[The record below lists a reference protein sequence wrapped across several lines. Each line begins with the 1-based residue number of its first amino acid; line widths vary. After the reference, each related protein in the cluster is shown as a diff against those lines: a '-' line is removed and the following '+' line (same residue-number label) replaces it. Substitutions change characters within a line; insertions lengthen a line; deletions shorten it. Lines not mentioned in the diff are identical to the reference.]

1 MQSPLPIGPAKRKS
15 RQDPEPQKV
24 IHPTDNFNHHSHVVK
39 VTQGNSQIPR
49 LVTKLICPSNVN
61 WVSFSFFTQ
70 EHQILNRFTTK
81 VLLPATLVL
90 SIGVLAFAQ
99 PATAPKNPQ
108 PRGEPERAP
117 APGEPGTPRRGPG
130 GPNAAPAN
138 LEGAMK
144 LMNGSLK
151 RLKTQIADSTKKD
164 DNLKLVNEAQRGA
177 VIAKGMDTTEAFSKQ
192 PDAAKR
198 AKMNA
203 DYRPHMIQLVEH
215 LLTLEKQIIADKT
228 EDASKTLDL
237 LKAYRTENH
246 EAFGVED

>member
-1 MQSPLPIGPAKRKS
+1 
-15 RQDPEPQKV
+15 
-24 IHPTDNFNHHSHVVK
+24 
-39 VTQGNSQIPR
+39 
-49 LVTKLICPSNVN
+49 
-61 WVSFSFFTQ
+61 
-70 EHQILNRFTTK
+70 LNRFTTK
-81 VLLPATLVL
+81 VILPATLVL

-99 PATAPKNPQ
+99 PATTPAPKNPQ

-117 APGEPGTPRRGPG
+117 EAPAPGQPGTQRRGPGGPG

-144 LMNGSLK
+144 LLNGNLK
-151 RLKTQIADSTKKD
+151 RLKGQIADSTKKD
-164 DNLKLVNEAQRGA
+164 DNLKLINEAQRGA
-177 VIAKGMDTTEAFSKQ
+177 VIAKGMDTTEAFAKQ

-246 EAFGVED
+246 TAFGVED